1 MQENGVAN
9 VAKYLGM
16 AVDIGDSAQEVAAA
30 ADKAFKAA
38 KKLAASLSVWGSVF
52 GALASQT
59 PSAKDILDSVNT
71 AFEEMA
77 RNVNNAFSDMQG
89 YVDGEVLEAQK
100 ARWQDD
106 YAAAYASFKGCLELE
121 PLGDEKVNDCM
132 VESERF
138 SKTHKAVYMDYEPY
152 MSVDTWD
159 PTPKDIRHMEVQF
172 LVFRDYVS
180 LRVMMLLTLINTFQ
194 PLPDHDHQELTRIY
208 YNHLIDELENYIEYA
223 NFCYHHIKAKH
234 NTENDYFK
242 NSQKLFNQVKIC
254 ESLVY
259 TASTTECTMQFSRM
273 FRDSQF
279 CHCDFPW
286 SHTEA
291 VGHKEICYKD
301 LVDAFWVFNGS
312 MLDQIKNFWEPQVM
326 NYLPKLQEIHDE
338 AVKARDEH
346 YPDHVD
352 PTEAN
357 LTIEDLMT
365 DDMKNKVKEM
375 QNRIDQVKL
384 ERLEFE
390 VDRIEL

>member
-1 MQENGVAN
+1 MELTSIIIIVAACFGALDGCKRHSGFTSENTLCGKIYGFSGICEPEDYPYKPGGQKVNLKPIEAPEAKMQENGVAN

-106 YAAAYASFKGCLELE
+106 YAAAYASFRGCLELE

-194 PLPDHDHQELTRIY
+194 PLPDHDHQELTRI
-208 YNHLIDELENYIEYA
+208 
-223 NFCYHHIKAKH
+223 
-234 NTENDYFK
+234 
-242 NSQKLFNQVKIC
+242 
-254 ESLVY
+254 
-259 TASTTECTMQFSRM
+259 
-273 FRDSQF
+273 
-279 CHCDFPW
+279 
-286 SHTEA
+286 
-291 VGHKEICYKD
+291 
-301 LVDAFWVFNGS
+301 
-312 MLDQIKNFWEPQVM
+312 
-326 NYLPKLQEIHDE
+326 
-338 AVKARDEH
+338 
-346 YPDHVD
+346 
-352 PTEAN
+352 
-357 LTIEDLMT
+357 
-365 DDMKNKVKEM
+365 
-375 QNRIDQVKL
+375 
-384 ERLEFE
+384 
-390 VDRIEL
+390 